1 MRNEQPMQDQ
11 PKDPGQQKR
20 WYAYID
26 SEMVGGYLASSPFTW
41 RGFAH
46 SESDAIAKAMR
57 ASEFTL
63 RAFDALDQRPPAGAA
78 PFPASAL
85 RVEVFPEGYVGRYD
99 LAHALSV
106 AGAPFIQPGGAE
118 AQFCLAATR
127 PSFKPD
133 RVDYKI
139 AAQIMHMMGWL
150 LTLDSEV
157 CRVLSLGESLTVRW
171 GANVDVLRRPHSP
184 PRPYREV
191 GFNVCDR
198 DGVAVAVHESTANAI
213 LMLMLATRG
222 TRGSWATFR
231 PLSLSTTWVAR
242 LYNPSQEELKQKSIR
257 LLANPGR
264 RLSKILLNLLMSGHT
279 ELAAHVAAM
288 ADPTEP
294 RVSAPIAEDTKTAKV
309 ARAAVPVSL
318 SAANPN

>member
-127 PSFKPD
+127 PMFKPD

-139 AAQIMHMMGWL
+139 TDQIRHMTTWL
-150 LTLDSEV
+150 LTLDPEV
-157 CRVLSLGESLTVRW
+157 HRVLRQDRTLTVRW
-171 GANVDVLRRPHSP
+171 SANVDVLRQPHGLE
-184 PRPYREV
+184 RPYREV
-191 GFNVCDR
+191 GFKVCDR

-222 TRGSWATFR
+222 TRLSWATFR
-231 PLSLSTTWVAR
+231 PLSLSMSWVGK
-242 LYNPSQEELKQKSIR
+242 LYNPSQEALKQKSIR

-264 RLSKILLNLLMSGHT
+264 RLGKILLNLLMSGHT